1 MHEET
6 FSLCGSLE
14 DEESPTKL
22 QEYNRSYWS
31 KNSSKLNQA
40 KRRNRQVKKELDLN
54 GNVSP
59 MFESAA
65 LPVKA
70 EQQNV
75 ENLRRPSD
83 KLSLPNPDGEA
94 SKELSDSSQGHCP
107 EDQTSVISN
116 SIAQKANNSD
126 NQIQAVILEEI
137 RDSFRRIHSELKLL
151 REGVKSTAFT
161 PALPKIEEQQA
172 SVIGILNA
180 NGENLAKDTAGNQAK
195 VCSNEGIDDNV
206 VLGKS
211 DFLARFFKQL
221 SQLDGAAFARNFPAA
236 LVLGYC
242 AYLACSFVVEQT
254 LPLYQSLKFPN
265 PELASYGAIG
275 LAIGFSA
282 LSVISK
288 SSLAKLF
295 AAIIIAYEVLI
306 VWAGSQANQRDLASE
321 ALRSNPKHFSISET
335 YDIAKTDYEQKKDRY
350 EDKNSEV
357 YHNGWF
363 KINHLDPAKL
373 KMDEASAKLVAVESE
388 LGERYQTNWIHL
400 VLKALYR
407 LSAIA
412 LVMLL
417 AKETIK
423 RGVGALV
430 SIAEI

>member
-1 MHEET
+1 MTMAQGGLFNGDEET
-6 FSLCGSLE
+6 SGV
-14 DEESPTKL
+14 PTFASNGQSQTEKAKYARAYRRDPENNL
-22 QEYNRSYWS
+22 RI
-31 KNSSKLNQA
+31 NQQK
-40 KRRNRQVKKELDLN
+40 KRRRALKKESQF

-65 LPVKA
+65 RPAKS
-70 EQQNV
+70 EQQTV
-75 ENLRRPSD
+75 ETGITSHDN
-83 KLSLPNPDGEA
+83 KSLPDSGLQENSVCNDLAQAAILRQLSEIR
-94 SKELSDSSQGHCP
+94 SELSRQRDEIQSFVKPATQP
-107 EDQTSVISN
+107 MLVDQ
-116 SIAQKANNSD
+116 
-126 NQIQAVILEEI
+126 E
-137 RDSFRRIHSELKLL
+137 
-151 REGVKSTAFT
+151 
-161 PALPKIEEQQA
+161 QA
-172 SVIGILNA
+172 SVSGIAIA
-180 NGENLAKDTAGNQAK
+180 NGDNLAKYTAERQAN

-206 VLGKS
+206 TVGKS
-211 DFLARFFKQL
+211 DFLAGFLKQL

-242 AYLACSFVVEQT
+242 AYLACCFVVEQT

-306 VWAGSQANQRDLASE
+306 VWAGSQANQRDLSLEALRANPIHFSASE
-321 ALRSNPKHFSISET
+321 AHR
-335 YDIAKTDYEQKKDRY
+335 IAKADYEQKMARY

-363 KINHLDPAKL
+363 KINHLDPAKKTL
-373 KMDEASAKLVAVESE
+373 DEASAKLVAIESE
-388 LGERYQTNWIHL
+388 LGERYQTDWMHL

-407 LSAIA
+407 LSAVA

-417 AKETIK
+417 AKEAMR
-423 RGVGALV
+423 RGVCAL
-430 SIAEI
+430 SFWNTTSRKHAFPD